1 MLLLTAPALATMGL
15 LLLASAFFSGS
26 ETALFALSQQ
36 EKLALRR
43 QGGVG
48 AEATIALLASPR
60 RLLIT
65 LLLGNMLANVT
76 YFVLASAMAL
86 QASSAVEATLWS
98 SAPLLAIVLLGEV
111 LPKLVAASQRQA
123 WCRAMSPTLLLIH
136 RVSAPVR
143 VVIDTLV
150 ITPLARLIAP
160 QEAPALS
167 RDELE
172 TALAGAVDSG
182 VIDAA
187 EAAVLSR
194 LASLNETRVAA
205 VMTPRVRMA
214 WLSAEARTEEARVL
228 AARRRVARAV
238 LFETTP
244 DSRPLGVVDLR
255 TAVAAAPGE
264 PVLRHAAPP
273 VFVPEQASLHAM
285 IQTLVKAGESL
296 AIVVDEF
303 GAVEGVASLE
313 DAASRILDAMGQGAA
328 SEAEA
333 HAACAQREGA
343 P

>member
-1 MLLLTAPALATMGL
+1 MHPLTAPALTAMAA

-43 QGGVG
+43 QGGAG
-48 AEATIALLASPR
+48 AVAALALLASPR

-86 QASSAVEATLWS
+86 QARGAVEATLWS
-98 SAPLLAIVLLGEV
+98 TAPLLTIVLLGEV

-123 WCRAMSPTLLLIH
+123 WCRVFAPPLLLIH
-136 RVSAPVR
+136 RATTPAR
-143 VVIDTLV
+143 VVIDTFV
-150 ITPLARLIAP
+150 VTPLARLIAP
-160 QEAPALS
+160 RKAPALS
-167 RDELE
+167 RRELE
-172 TALAGAVDSG
+172 AALAGAVDNG

-187 EAAVLSR
+187 EAALLSR
-194 LASLNETRVAA
+194 LALLNEMRVAA

-214 WLSAEARTEEARVL
+214 WLSAEATTEDARAL
-228 AARRRVARAV
+228 AASSRAARAP

-244 DSRPLGVVDLR
+244 DSRALGVVDLR
-255 TAVAAAPGE
+255 KAVAGAPGE
-264 PVLRHAAPP
+264 SVLRHASPP

-285 IQTLVKAGESL
+285 IQTLIKANESL

-313 DAASRILDAMGQGAA
+313 DAASRVLEALSRRDG
-328 SEAEA
+328 AEA
-333 HAACAQREGA
+333 K